1 MRNTRLGKARRGWH
15 ALVVG
20 LAFLGAASIL
30 GCGSDA
36 AGPSTPPPQPPPP
49 PPPERVLTTL
59 EVTPLTADVCT
70 PAPTNT
76 VYLTLVPR
84 DQTGERMQVTDGIAE
99 YSSSAPE
106 IAKVSTSGI
115 VTAAA
120 PGTAVITAVFT
131 LGDSTRTASMSAT
144 IHETPDE
151 LPDISGVY
159 DLAAVVTRWDG
170 ALGMPPGSRE
180 TGVLTIE
187 QSPNT
192 PVLTGTFADF
202 GAFYPTDPSN
212 TPGPY
217 SGVLSGT
224 FDCLGRVVLE
234 LRNDQQHAFWRGKG
248 TVDGGRIVG
257 DFSSAV
263 FGGTFTA
270 DPVPSR

>member
-1 MRNTRLGKARRGWH
+1 MWNNGLGIARRGWH
-15 ALVVG
+15 VLVLG
-20 LAFLGAASIL
+20 LAFLGAGSIP
-30 GCGSDA
+30 GCGSDP
-36 AGPSTPPPQPPPP
+36 AGPLPPPPPPP
-49 PPPERVLTTL
+49 PPPEMVLTAL

-84 DQTGERMQVTDGIAE
+84 DQTGERIQVTDGTAE

-106 IAKVSTSGI
+106 IATVSSSGV

-131 LGDSTRTASMSAT
+131 LGDSTQTASMSAT
-144 IHETPDE
+144 VHESPDE

-159 DLAAVVTRWDG
+159 DLTAVVTRWDG
-170 ALGMPPGSRE
+170 AFGMPPGSHE
-180 TGVLTIE
+180 TAVLTIE
-187 QSPNT
+187 QSGNT
-192 PVLTGTFADF
+192 PILTGTFANF
-202 GAFYPTDPSN
+202 GVFYPHSETNVS
-212 TPGPY
+212 GSY

-234 LRNDQQHAFWRGKG
+234 LGHEGQQGASWRGKG

-257 DFSSAV
+257 DFSSTF

-270 DPVPSR
+270 DPVPTQ